1 MGPRGRPVPTLFVT
15 QHNLEALLLY
25 PRRPADVDHEAST
38 LSQYRTPILCALIT
52 AVLIGGSAPFTKLL
66 LDGAGPLALA
76 ALVSLGSGSGALLFS
91 LFGTAA
97 GTQRSHVEAPPG
109 RSDIPWLIGVT
120 VFGGVLAPVTLIFSL
135 PGTPAATA
143 ALLLNFE
150 AVATTLIAAAI
161 FGEWVSRRVWVALGC
176 ITASCL
182 LLTCDPV
189 TGFGLSLP
197 ALGILLTCLFWA
209 VDNNLG
215 QRLSAKDPL
224 LTISIKGIGAGI
236 ITLLF
241 AVAAGEPFPDPV
253 TTAAAMVIGFLCYG
267 GLTSILFLLALR
279 GIGAARAGS
288 LLAVSPFFG
297 VLFSLVLFAELPAGA
312 FYVALPVMALG
323 AWLLISEEHSHPHR
337 HPPVVH
343 EHRHRHD
350 DLHHDHTHTVDDPPL
365 SSATDEHSHVHA
377 HAELV
382 HEHPHQPDIH
392 HRHPHRR

>member
-1 MGPRGRPVPTLFVT
+1 MSHYRAPVLY
-15 QHNLEALLLY
+15 AL
-25 PRRPADVDHEAST
+25 V
-38 LSQYRTPILCALIT
+38 T
-52 AVLIGGSAPFTKLL
+52 AVFIGGSAPFTKLL
-66 LDGAGPLALA
+66 IDGAGPLALA

-91 LFGTAA
+91 LLGAAA
-97 GTQRSHVEAPPG
+97 GTRRSHVEAPPG
-109 RSDIPWLIGVT
+109 RRELPWLIGVT
-120 VFGGVLAPVTLIFSL
+120 VFGGILAPVTLIFSL

-176 ITASCL
+176 ITASCI
-182 LLTCDPV
+182 LLTCDPA

-224 LTISIKGIGAGI
+224 LTISIKGIGAGTV
-236 ITLLF
+236 TLLF
-241 AVAAGEPFPDPV
+241 ALAAGQHLPDPA
-253 TTAAAMVIGFLCYG
+253 TTAAAMVVGFLCYG

-288 LLAVSPFFG
+288 LLAISPFFG
-297 VLFSLVLFAELPAGA
+297 VLFSLVLFAELPADA
-312 FYVALPVMALG
+312 FYVALPVMAFG

-337 HPPVVH
+337 HPPGVH

-350 DLHHDHTHTVDDPPL
+350 DLHHDHAHAAGDPPL
-365 SSATDEHSHVHA
+365 STTGEHSHMHA
-377 HAELV
+377 HVELV

>member
-1 MGPRGRPVPTLFVT
+1 M
-15 QHNLEALLLY
+15 Y
-25 PRRPADVDHEAST
+25 PRKPAGIDHERST
-38 LSQYRTPILCALIT
+38 MSHYRAPVLYALVT
-52 AVLIGGSAPFTKLL
+52 AVFIGGSAPFTKLL
-66 LDGAGPLALA
+66 IDGAGPLALA

-91 LFGTAA
+91 LLGAAA
-97 GTQRSHVEAPPG
+97 GTRRSHVEAPPG
-109 RSDIPWLIGVT
+109 RRELPWLIGVT
-120 VFGGVLAPVTLIFSL
+120 VFGGILAPVTLIFSL

-150 AVATTLIAAAI
+150 AVATTLIAAAV
-161 FGEWVSRRVWVALGC
+161 FGESVSRRVWVALGC
-176 ITASCL
+176 ITASCI
-182 LLTCDPV
+182 LLTCDPAA
-189 TGFGLSLP
+189 GFGLSLP

-224 LTISIKGIGAGI
+224 LTISIKGIGAGTV
-236 ITLLF
+236 TLLF
-241 AVAAGEPFPDPV
+241 ALAAGQHLPDPA
-253 TTAAAMVIGFLCYG
+253 TTAAAMVVGFLCYG

-288 LLAVSPFFG
+288 LLAISPFFG
-297 VLFSLVLFAELPAGA
+297 VLFSLVLFAELPADA
-312 FYVALPVMALG
+312 FYVALPVMAFG

-337 HPPVVH
+337 HPPGVH

-350 DLHHDHTHTVDDPPL
+350 DLHHDHAHAAGDPPL
-365 SSATDEHSHVHA
+365 STTGEHSHMHA
-377 HAELV
+377 HVELV

>member
-1 MGPRGRPVPTLFVT
+1 MPVAPRASCGFSQPSTRS
-15 QHNLEALLLY
+15 EALLLH
-25 PRRPADVDHEAST
+25 PRKPAAIDQRST
-38 LSQYRTPILCALIT
+38 LAHYQVPILCALAT
-52 AVLIGGSAPFTKLL
+52 AVLIGGSAPFTKLIL
-66 LDGAGPLALA
+66 GGAGPLTLA

-91 LFGTAA
+91 LIGTAA
-97 GTQRSHVEAPPG
+97 GTRRSHVEAPPG
-109 RSDIPWLIGVT
+109 RSEIPWLIGAT
-120 VFGGVLAPVTLIFSL
+120 VFGGILAPVTLVFSL

-150 AVATTLIAAAI
+150 AVATTLIAVSV
-161 FGEWVSRRVWVALGC
+161 FKESVSRRVWVALGC
-176 ITASCL
+176 ITVSCI
-182 LLTCDPV
+182 LLTHDPA
-189 TGFGLSLP
+189 GGLGLSLP

-224 LTISIKGIGAGI
+224 RVIAVKGIGAGI
-236 ITLLF
+236 VTLLV
-241 AVAAGEPFPDPV
+241 ALAAGEHLPGAT
-253 TTAAAMVIGFLCYG
+253 TTAAAMVVGFLCYG

-297 VLFSLVLFAELPAGA
+297 VLFSLLLFAELPAGA

-323 AWLLISEEHSHPHR
+323 AWLMVSEKHSHAHR
-337 HPPVVH
+337 HPATVH

-350 DLHHDHTHTVDDPPL
+350 DLHHDHTHT
-365 SSATDEHSHVHA
+365 AGEHSHMHA
-377 HAELV
+377 HPELA

-392 HRHPHRR
+392 HRHLHRR

>member
-1 MGPRGRPVPTLFVT
+1 MRFTLLHYRAPV
-15 QHNLEALLLY
+15 
-25 PRRPADVDHEAST
+25 
-38 LSQYRTPILCALIT
+38 LCALAT

-66 LDGAGPLALA
+66 IDGAGPLALA

-91 LFGTAA
+91 LVGAA
-97 GTQRSHVEAPPG
+97 TGARRSHMEAPLERG
-109 RSDIPWLIGVT
+109 DIPWLIGVT
-120 VFGGVLAPVTLIFSL
+120 VCGGLLAPVTLIFSL

-161 FGEWVSRRVWVALGC
+161 FQESVSSRVWVALGC
-176 ITASCL
+176 ITVSCVI
-182 LLTCDPV
+182 LTHDP
-189 TGFGLSLP
+189 TGGFGLSLS

-215 QRLSAKDPL
+215 QRLSVKDPL
-224 LTISIKGIGAGI
+224 RVISVKGIGAGVV
-236 ITLLF
+236 TLLL
-241 AVAAGEPFPDPV
+241 ALAAGEHLPDPA
-253 TTAAAMVIGFLCYG
+253 TAAAAMVVGFLSYG

-297 VLFSLVLFAELPAGA
+297 VLFSFALFAESPAGV

-323 AWLLISEEHSHPHR
+323 AWLLITEEHSHPHR
-337 HPPVVH
+337 HPATVH

-350 DLHHDHTHTVDDPPL
+350 DLHHDHTHAAGDPPL
-365 SSATDEHSHVHA
+365 SASGEHSHRHV
-377 HAELV
+377 HAELA
-382 HEHPHQPDIH
+382 HDHPHQPDIH
-392 HRHPHRR
+392 HRHTHRR

>member
-1 MGPRGRPVPTLFVT
+1 MT
-15 QHNLEALLLY
+15 
-25 PRRPADVDHEAST
+25 
-38 LSQYRTPILCALIT
+38 QYRTPVLCALAT
-52 AVLIGGSAPFTKLL
+52 AILIGGSAPFTKLL
-66 LDGAGPLALA
+66 LADIRPLVLA
-76 ALVSLGSGSGALLFS
+76 ALVSLGSGCGALLFS
-91 LFGTAA
+91 LTRTATGTR
-97 GTQRSHVEAPPG
+97 RSHIEAPPG
-109 RSDIPWLIGVT
+109 RSEIPWLIGVT
-120 VFGGVLAPVTLIFSL
+120 LFGGILAPVTLVYSL

-150 AVATTLIAAAI
+150 AVATTLIAATI
-161 FGEWVSRRVWVALGC
+161 FGEWVSHRVWVALGC

-182 LLTCDPV
+182 LLTWNPAA
-189 TGFGLSLP
+189 GLGLSLP

-224 LTISIKGIGAGI
+224 LVIVIKGIGAGTA
-236 ITLLF
+236 TLLV
-241 AVAAGEPFPDPV
+241 AVAAGEHLPAP
-253 TTAAAMVIGFLCYG
+253 TAVVAAMIVGFLCYG

-297 VLFSLVLFAELPAGA
+297 VLFSLLLFAELPAGA

-323 AWLLISEEHSHPHR
+323 AWLMVSEKHSHPHR
-337 HPPVVH
+337 HPATVH

-350 DLHHDHTHTVDDPPL
+350 DLHHDHDHEAGDPPL
-365 SSATDEHSHVHA
+365 SAAGEHSHVHA
-377 HAELV
+377 HAELA

-392 HRHPHRR
+392 HRHLHRR